1 MEIKRKCLAPV
12 VVPKITGNLPL
23 LRCGKC
29 SNCMRQ
35 KANELS
41 VRAYRQFVGQKNVCF
56 LTFTYR
62 NEVCPIYH
70 QSMVVDT
77 CSGELIFMSED
88 IVRDC
93 GFFENA
99 PYVNRLNKV
108 AKVTKRYMPWV
119 VESDDSFVLKTID
132 IYYQT
137 IYYEDF
143 KLLLKR
149 FREKCKPKMKY
160 ICCQEYG
167 SVGYRPHYHML
178 VYGLS
183 DEQIQY
189 LVDDWRDKFGN
200 VDVRYPKSTDAYEV
214 EKMSAYIAKY
224 CNKGSFDCPYIA
236 EGFCLKPKR
245 SVSVGFGLGNNLSDF
260 EQLVNYVL
268 AVEVTG
274 LKAKVFEDKGKMCCD
289 LPVVDMSVLDD
300 RQLSVL
306 ADRRKYLI
314 NGFYYPFPKYLIK
327 KIFYEK
333 IKIVVNEGVTY
344 RYRATELQKAITAIV
359 LDKLVVMAQKSRER
373 IGKTGKTPNEIS
385 EFYKNLSFA
394 DYMAATSSDSAFI
407 TELESSSIY

>member
-1 MEIKRKCLAPV
+1 MAPV
-12 VVPKITGNLPL
+12 VVPKISGNMPL

-62 NEVCPIYH
+62 NDSCPIYH
-70 QSMVVDT
+70 QSLVVDT
-77 CSGELIFMSED
+77 ITGELLSMSED
-88 IVRDC
+88 IVRNC

-108 AKVTKRYMPWV
+108 AKITRRYMPWV

-137 IYYEDF
+137 IYYEDI
-143 KLLLKR
+143 KLLFKR
-149 FREKCKPKMKY
+149 FRERCKPQMKY

-178 VYGLS
+178 VYGLTN
-183 DEQIQY
+183 EQIQI
-189 LVDDWRDKFGN
+189 LVDDWKERFGD

-245 SVSVGFGLGNNLSDF
+245 STSIGFGMGASLSDF
-260 EQLVNYVL
+260 ETLCNYVL
-268 AVEVTG
+268 ASDITG
-274 LKAKVFEDKGKMCCD
+274 IWPNLYEKKVKCI
-289 LPVVDMSVLDD
+289 VI
-300 RQLSVL
+300 
-306 ADRRKYLI
+306 YLI
-314 NGFYYPFPKYLIK
+314 
-327 KIFYEK
+327 
-333 IKIVVNEGVTY
+333 
-344 RYRATELQKAITAIV
+344 
-359 LDKLVVMAQKSRER
+359 
-373 IGKTGKTPNEIS
+373 
-385 EFYKNLSFA
+385 
-394 DYMAATSSDSAFI
+394 
-407 TELESSSIY
+407 